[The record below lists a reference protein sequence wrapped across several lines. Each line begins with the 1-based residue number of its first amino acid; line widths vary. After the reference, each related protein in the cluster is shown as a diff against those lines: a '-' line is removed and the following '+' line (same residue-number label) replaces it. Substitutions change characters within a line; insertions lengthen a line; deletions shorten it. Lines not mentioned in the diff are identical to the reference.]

1 MWAAAAAVAAVA
13 MPGAAQAGPSDA
25 HAGTQALLNQE
36 LQVAPGAAV
45 LAGDAN
51 GSWSLHAGTGQFGK
65 NKPIQPTD
73 HFRIGSQTKTFT
85 AAVVLQ
91 LVDEGKI
98 TLDTPIE
105 NYLPG
110 VVDGNGYDGN
120 QITIRELLQHRTGIP
135 QLTEGGQP
143 NPNTPDGSYSLSELV
158 RTGLKAKP
166 DSAPDTKFE
175 YSNINFN
182 ILGLLIEKVTGKPVG
197 DAITQRVIQPLGL
210 TDTSFPRG
218 GDRALPEP
226 YIHGYV
232 VFTVGPINTYLDW
245 TTSVEPSFYS
255 NAGGMISTMPDLA
268 AFYRALADGKVVS
281 PSALA
286 EMRKTVPWPGGPSA
300 GDAYGLGYSSHP
312 LSCGGLAWGHGGNVL
327 GYATWT
333 LTTDDGRY
341 ATMTA
346 NNTRSVKDNAG
357 NDNRES
363 ILDSAIC
370 GH

>member
-1 MWAAAAAVAAVA
+1 MWAAAAAVAAAVVA
-13 MPGAAQAGPSDA
+13 VPGAAQAGPSDA
-25 HAGTQALLNQE
+25 HAGTQALLDQQ
-36 LQVAPGAAV
+36 LRVAPGAAV

-65 NKPIQPTD
+65 DKPIQPAD

-91 LVDEGKI
+91 LVDEGKLA
-98 TLDTPIE
+98 LDTPIE

-135 QLTEGGQP
+135 SFKLVGPGVP
-143 NPNTPDGSYSLSELV
+143 NPNTPDGSYSLSEVV
-158 RTGLKAKP
+158 RAGLKAKP
-166 DSAPDTKFE
+166 NSAPGTTFE

-182 ILGLLIEKVTGKPVG
+182 ILGLLIEKLTGTPVG

-218 GDRALPEP
+218 GDRTLPAP
-226 YIHGYV
+226 YVQGYV
-232 VFTVGPINTYLDW
+232 VVSVGPFNSYLTVDI
-245 TTSVEPSFYS
+245 EPSFYS
-255 NAGGMISTMPDLA
+255 NAGGMISTMADLA
-268 AFYRALADGKVVS
+268 TFDRALAAGKVVS

-286 EMRKTVPWPGGPSA
+286 EMRKTVPWFA
-300 GDAYGLGYSSHP
+300 GEAYGLGYSSHA
-312 LSCGGLAWGHGGNVL
+312 LSCGGLAWGHGGDVY
-327 GYATWT
+327 GHSSWT

-341 ATMTA
+341 ATMTS
-346 NNTRSVKDNAG
+346 NNMRPVNDSNG
-357 NDNRES
+357 NDNRLA